1 MLLMTIRWS
10 DASLYFSR
18 CDENN
23 LFQWF
28 LVAAGGRLFDNA
40 LNQYLGVSDS
50 FQTN

>member
-1 MLLMTIRWS
+1 MLLMTIHWS

-18 CDENN
+18 CDEHN

-28 LVAAGGRLFDNA
+28 LVAAGERLFDNA

-50 FQTN
+50 FRTN